1 MTSKIIQEQFGQ
13 EIIDAMARFAKR
25 DIKDVATLIADEFS
39 HVANTDLQ
47 RALAETLY
55 GTRWLYKLGLAL
67 LANNHEQFAHVRAQ
81 IIDYASVAEALLADL
96 IAQAHRKGKL
106 AGAQWKKKF
115 TRGGTALTWN
125 SADPDATVAGTTF
138 EWRIKVAHESG
149 IIDSNLSRKL
159 NGIRTRRNTVHLTAK
174 VMAGV
179 NYYAG
184 LAKRSHEAMLE
195 TIQQTKAWVHANP

>member
-1 MTSKIIQEQFGQ
+1 MSSKVIQEQFGQ
-13 EIIDAMARFAKR
+13 EIIDAMSRFAKR
-25 DIKDVATLIADEFS
+25 DIKDVASLHADEFS
-39 HVANTDLQ
+39 HVANPDL
-47 RALAETLY
+47 RNALAETLY

-96 IAQAHRKGKL
+96 IAQAYRKGKL
-106 AGAQWKKKF
+106 HGTQWQKKY
-115 TRGGTALTWN
+115 TRSNTPLTWN
-125 SADPDATVAGTTF
+125 PVDPDGTVSGTTM
-138 EWRIKVAHESG
+138 EWRIMVAHESG
-149 IIDSNLSRKL
+149 IIDSNLTSKL

-179 NYYAG
+179 SYYAG

-195 TIQQTKAWVHANP
+195 TIQQTKAWVVANP